1 MNRYIRQKKEIAPKS
16 DICVE
21 KFFVFTRAKYNFEKK
36 KKKKVLGKKVCAFE
50 FCLVLFKKYTKSF
63 GGKNRA
69 SFKRFSPTNS
79 QVYILF

>member
-1 MNRYIRQKKEIAPKS
+1 MNRYIRQKREIAPKS
-16 DICVE
+16 DIRVE
-21 KFFVFTRAKYNFEKK
+21 KFALLKELTIILKK
-36 KKKKVLGKKVCAFE
+36 KKKEVLGKKVCAFE

>member
-1 MNRYIRQKKEIAPKS
+1 MNRYIRQKREIAPKS
-16 DICVE
+16 DIRVE
-21 KFFVFTRAKYNFEKK
+21 KFALLKGLTIILKK
-36 KKKKVLGKKVCAFE
+36 KKEVLGKKVCAFE
-50 FCLVLFKKYTKSF
+50 FCLVLFKKYAKSF